1 MSCCGFLFVPKW
13 KDRPSLQS
21 GDKQTHPESACLFSV
36 QVLYLLDVVR
46 NGIKAPNLRLP
57 FTVALFIAKAAL
69 QILKPGTIIVGEKQT
84 KLRL

>member
-1 MSCCGFLFVPKW
+1 M
-13 KDRPSLQS
+13 
-21 GDKQTHPESACLFSV
+21 
-36 QVLYLLDVVR
+36 LDVVR